1 MNSHVFLRCVVL
13 DLDGSPE
20 YEKMI
25 SEAEQHRLS
34 RGSADGSVG
43 SPHDPQALDS
53 DDFVNKVC
61 KFEMISRGKSATSPT
76 AKSPPATS
84 SGSGV
89 KYGGYTSSTYM
100 GEKVF
105 SRDIATTRV
114 PAAVLGGSGE
124 RVISTCSSLS
134 SSSLTSVSTLN
145 CSSDSSGSNRS
156 LASPPITPQGSIVG
170 GYSSHT
176 PTSPTY
182 PLQGP
187 ATQGPVFVTLG
198 KRRPEG
204 RGEPSQV
211 TIRPSAEVTSPTSRS
226 GMVNGDTL
234 PSKHSSSTASRAHRE
249 GSTSSSGARSHR
261 EGSTSSKDDSSD
273 TSSHR
278 NTFEGIDFD
287 VTQMTESEQE
297 LARRHREIVA
307 ERKREQEQEKME
319 RQRLEEILR
328 MCAEYQ
334 QEVDVKPGTKAQGKA
349 HATSYTSTA
358 TSSTAPA
365 KTKRGAPP
373 PAFLDLAPGSD
384 QVDHNQKAGANV
396 SGGSAKSLEVTAGDG
411 ERKISGDFR
420 ANVTKIKTNGSLML
434 SSPSNPHKEGLF
446 GFQMRRAESNS
457 STSEDEML
465 GSSEDTGTIKRR
477 PINHPP
483 LPEEFMPSAAGSS
496 SAHIALDVHV
506 PSQPKQ
512 TSSYVTTTQSPGG
525 SSSARSNSSGV
536 QHSSASTARN
546 YSAGDVSS
554 KSTKE
559 TAFSSGQSRID
570 EILNSSF
577 EAEREAA
584 ELSSYGKFSVHINAQ
599 ISCDDTS
606 PDGGDDAASVR
617 RASYKRSN
625 SSTSSSKGS
634 RSSVSSSHTVQDQN
648 SPDGTDTK
656 EDTPTPVNSDT
667 EPAEGD
673 GDAFRRAS
681 TEGQHLSN
689 GVEAHHGADS
699 LHLRMKEQSELSHQ
713 LEVLKKTKTQL
724 LQKIAALKRQI
735 TDIETQENEAIRELE
750 MERALLEGEHK
761 TEMEHLHA
769 DQEKVNELKQ
779 QQHNLLERAARQREK
794 AEARFEE
801 EKERISQKLMQDQ
814 QQLLVKYKAREDRL
828 QHIDTQQRDML
839 HNVKTNLEGLER
851 ERLQLIDTFKKEKQA
866 AAEVQQKIVE
876 LSRML
881 SLPTVDPSDDP
892 AALNS
897 DIELEEQADG
907 PRKLFIDSTVLTRTE
922 TDAASDTSG
931 GGGSSSGAGVEGGS
945 DNGGKDERKKS
956 TTLLEIE
963 RNRSIFME
971 QQGVFIMDQERR
983 RIEELR
989 RRAADEGRALW
1000 EERRLREANCKSFNS
1015 LESEDSSISSSC
1027 DTPSEKETSA
1037 GHK

>member
-1 MNSHVFLRCVVL
+1 MQCPKLQELRSAVWPEETSLQSKLYGSRQELQKTAHFIVTDNRPASVTPATAKKKKKNTIQCIQTGFEE
-13 DLDGSPE
+13 LDGSPE

-105 SRDIATTRV
+105 SRDTATTRV

-170 GYSSHT
+170 G
-176 PTSPTY
+176 
-182 PLQGP
+182 
-187 ATQGPVFVTLG
+187 
-198 KRRPEG
+198 
-204 RGEPSQV
+204 
-211 TIRPSAEVTSPTSRS
+211 
-226 GMVNGDTL
+226 
-234 PSKHSSSTASRAHRE
+234 
-249 GSTSSSGARSHR
+249 

-349 HATSYTSTA
+349 HATNYTSTA

-465 GSSEDTGTIKRR
+465 GSSEDT
-477 PINHPP
+477 
-483 LPEEFMPSAAGSS
+483 
-496 SAHIALDVHV
+496 
-506 PSQPKQ
+506 
-512 TSSYVTTTQSPGG
+512 
-525 SSSARSNSSGV
+525 
-536 QHSSASTARN
+536 
-546 YSAGDVSS
+546 
-554 KSTKE
+554 
-559 TAFSSGQSRID
+559 
-570 EILNSSF
+570 
-577 EAEREAA
+577 
-584 ELSSYGKFSVHINAQ
+584 
-599 ISCDDTS
+599 
-606 PDGGDDAASVR
+606 
-617 RASYKRSN
+617 
-625 SSTSSSKGS
+625 
-634 RSSVSSSHTVQDQN
+634 
-648 SPDGTDTK
+648 
-656 EDTPTPVNSDT
+656 VNSDT

-735 TDIETQENEAIRELE
+735 TDIETQENEAIREEQRAIERERDKLLMLE
-750 MERALLEGEHK
+750 ERQHQIIQQMQGSDDDTNNSFSSSPTTPVSLLNPTAG
-761 TEMEHLHA
+761 A
-769 DQEKVNELKQ
+769 SELAT
-779 QQHNLLERAARQREK
+779 LRESLQRELENQRRIFDDLEFQQLE

-945 DNGGKDERKKS
+945 DNGGFLGNPLKAMPK
-956 TTLLEIE
+956 
-963 RNRSIFME
+963 
-971 QQGVFIMDQERR
+971 
-983 RIEELR
+983 
-989 RRAADEGRALW
+989 
-1000 EERRLREANCKSFNS
+1000 
-1015 LESEDSSISSSC
+1015 
-1027 DTPSEKETSA
+1027 
-1037 GHK
+1037 